1 MTKKLWTWVLLAALL
16 AVGASPGA
24 AGPAKKMSIV
34 MGYIPNVQ
42 FAPYYIARNRG
53 YFTEEGLEVSFD
65 YGYATDIMS
74 LVARGEVDFGVSDG
88 DQVIIARDRGLPVK
102 VVYTM
107 YVNYPV
113 GVASL
118 KSRGIEKIGDLAG
131 KSVGA
136 PVPFGSNY
144 IGLLALLRSGGLGIE
159 DVRFQNIGYTQIES
173 LLSGKVDAVSVF
185 INNEAVILRNMGY
198 QLNVFEARGVTPL
211 VSAAIVTGERT
222 IDRKPEMVAG
232 FVRAVSRA
240 SRYAL
245 EHPGRVMEIIR
256 PSIPTLSEQ
265 NLELNRKVLYASMEL
280 WTDPDSAAHGLGYT
294 SLEDWTESVR
304 ELRALGLIE
313 GAVDPRECFT
323 NRFLVP
329 EQHTDEGAR

>member
-1 MTKKLWTWVLLAALL
+1 MTKKLWVCVLLAALL
-16 AVGASPGA
+16 AAGAISGF
-24 AGPAKKMSIV
+24 AGPAKKVSIV

-42 FAPYYIARNRG
+42 FAPYYIAQRRG
-53 YFTEEGLEVSFD
+53 YFAEEGLEVSFD

-113 GVASL
+113 GVVSL
-118 KSRGIEKIGDLAG
+118 KSQGIEKIGDLAG

-144 IGLLALLRSGGLGIE
+144 IGLLVLLHSGGLSID
-159 DVRFQNIGYTQIES
+159 DVRFQSIGYTQIES

-198 QLNVFEARGVTPL
+198 ELNVFEARAVTPL
-211 VSAAIVTGERT
+211 VSAAIVIGERT
-222 IDRKPEMVAG
+222 IERKPDVVAG

-240 SRYAL
+240 SRFAL
-245 EHPGRVMEIIR
+245 EHPERVMEIIR
-256 PSIPTLSEQ
+256 PSIPTISEQ

-280 WTDPDSAAHGLGYT
+280 WTDRDSEVQGLGYT
-294 SLEDWTESVR
+294 SPQDWGESVR
-304 ELRALGLIE
+304 ELRALGLVE

-323 NRFLVP
+323 NRFLAGEP
-329 EQHTDEGAR
+329 ARRTGSR